1 MLRCWECWE
10 LGIIIIITNF
20 RFEFRV
26 VSSYLWIMKEENE
39 KENSLR
45 ALGIE
50 AVPVPFTY
58 IRFARGGVK
67 KLVASII
74 GAIGRY

>member
-1 MLRCWECWE
+1 
-10 LGIIIIITNF
+10 
-20 RFEFRV
+20 
-26 VSSYLWIMKEENE
+26 MKEENE

-50 AVPVPFTY
+50 AVPFPFTY
-58 IRFARGGVK
+58 IHFARGGVK

-74 GAIGRY
+74 GAIGRYRL

>member
-1 MLRCWECWE
+1 
-10 LGIIIIITNF
+10 
-20 RFEFRV
+20 
-26 VSSYLWIMKEENE
+26 MKEENE

-74 GAIGRY
+74 GAIGRC